1 VLFDTIPIEV
11 NNQYLMFLDLDNNS
25 STGGSPSS
33 LGFDTGFQG
42 AELVTRVVVTF
53 IPPPAI
59 TIASAGFRVVTP
71 TVWKF
76 QSGNLVE
83 VSDSGIGAQVRTVRE
98 AETGQELFD
107 VVSIHMP
114 NSVRGPATAQAR
126 IQAIAEQL
134 FAPGELDR
142 LPDSPLS
149 GGVPLFL
156 VHPEFPLCGVD
167 PAEVPQGSAASVEA
181 NGLIPGE
188 TAKVFLGDEL
198 VSTGLIDE
206 QGNADISFAVPFTA
220 PTGPRLVTVGVMGT
234 ALTADCS
241 VEVTEALPLDIDIKP
256 ASYPNC
262 INKDNKGRVPVAVL
276 GLPGLDVKDID
287 PATIEVNDTPTPG
300 SGVSP
305 VRTSSN
311 KDVSDPPDG
320 IKDFVAHFNTSDLKD
335 AGLLATGNEWFIT
348 GRLKDGTPF
357 VGGPDEVQIAGDPAS
372 SCQ

>member
-1 VLFDTIPIEV
+1 MSPNTGVQTEVITPLQKDKARVFANKTPGSHTDPPGSLIPGEAFSDRRVDSLHDVTDPAVDIGSAGMLVNEVQQLTALSHVLFDTIPIEV

-53 IPPPAI
+53 TPPPAI

-98 AETGQELFD
+98 AETGEELFD

-126 IQAIAEQL
+126 IQAIAEHL

-220 PTGPRLVTVGVMGT
+220 PTPTASTRTTRAESRSLYLVSL
-234 ALTADCS
+234 ALTS
-241 VEVTEALPLDIDIKP
+241 RISIQLP
-256 ASYPNC
+256 
-262 INKDNKGRVPVAVL
+262 
-276 GLPGLDVKDID
+276 
-287 PATIEVNDTPTPG
+287 
-300 SGVSP
+300 
-305 VRTSSN
+305 
-311 KDVSDPPDG
+311 
-320 IKDFVAHFNTSDLKD
+320 
-335 AGLLATGNEWFIT
+335 
-348 GRLKDGTPF
+348 
-357 VGGPDEVQIAGDPAS
+357 
-372 SCQ
+372 